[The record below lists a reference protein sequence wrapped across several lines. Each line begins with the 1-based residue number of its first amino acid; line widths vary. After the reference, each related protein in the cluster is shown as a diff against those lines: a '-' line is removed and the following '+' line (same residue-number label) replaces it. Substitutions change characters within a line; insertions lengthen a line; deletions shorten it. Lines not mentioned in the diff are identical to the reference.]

1 MSTDIVESLPARKH
15 APVAAPVAKAKGK
28 KGGGGGSPEENS
40 EKRIRQAVYDIRYR
54 ARREDIDLKSAYSQ
68 YMSNSNLSQAERSAV
83 REKLF
88 GKEGGGVKEQF
99 TTGADDWATSN
110 LANALYK
117 VFAEQ
122 EDAEMELAYLQQLD
136 EEDSK
141 KYKVR
146 VTDKTGK
153 SYVRFATREKITQLR
168 GNPNIKSVEMTEHGE
183 PYEGERRRGEQ
194 TAKAKRGL
202 DPVGKEDADV
212 DNDGDVDK
220 SDKYLLKRR
229 KAIGASIRKR
239 ADQKIKEAFLADGT
253 VTTEPKNKTKVTGK
267 DVDNY
272 TSGAV
277 KVSPADS
284 EKDNTPKGKGGIYA
298 SFAHQKFSEI
308 ISEKA
313 ATKKA
318 AEEVDES
325 MINTANCE
333 KKPESKEKD
342 MRGYYAKIN
351 TIKNKI
357 RAMGAKNPIVM
368 ADPDEVEKSWDK
380 DKKKDD
386 DLDESLKGK
395 IAKTVFKGVAKGV
408 KKIVK
413 GKLPKKAAYGKA
425 QQGSFLTRQKDKLAK
440 QTGYNPGKDYGAS
453 YGKSKSELDS
463 LRNPMRS
470 TYDYPDGL
478 PAKKPYV
485 KKVNEDKT
493 TVAPT
498 HKPGEKNSQYN
509 EDGTKKVKKEVEPG
523 KNPDGSRYNPFTK
536 DGKTKKGDRTPTSA
550 SQTTGP

>member
-15 APVAAPVAKAKGK
+15 APVAAPVADKAKGK

-54 ARREDIDLKSAYSQ
+54 ARREDIDLKAAYSQ

-83 REKLF
+83 RAKLF

-202 DPVGKEDADV
+202 DPVGKEDKDI
-212 DNDGDVDK
+212 DNDGDHDK

-229 KAIGASIRKR
+229 KSIGSAIRKR

-253 VTTEPKNKTKVTGK
+253 VTTEPKNKDKITGEG
-267 DVDNY
+267 VDNY
-272 TSGAV
+272 KSGAI
-277 KVSPADS
+277 KVSPTDS

-298 SFAHQKFSEI
+298 SFAHQKFSDI

-313 ATKKA
+313 ACKSKSKKKKSEA
-318 AEEVDES
+318 YSEATV
-325 MINTANCE
+325 NTPECE
-333 KKPESKEKD
+333 KKEEEKKD

-351 TIKNKI
+351 VIKNKI
-357 RAMGAKNPIVM
+357 RAKGAKNAMVL
-368 ADPDEVEKSWDK
+368 ADPDEVEKCWDK

-395 IAKTVFKGVAKGV
+395 IAKTVIKGVAKGV

-413 GKLPKKAAYGKA
+413 GNLPKKAAYGKA
-425 QQGSFLTRQKDKLAK
+425 QQGSFLTRQKEKLAK

-463 LRNPMRS
+463 LRNPKRS

-498 HKPGEKNSQYN
+498 HKPGEKNSQY
-509 EDGTKKVKKEVEPG
+509 EKDGTKKKK
-523 KNPDGSRYNPFTK
+523 DTRYNPFK
-536 DGKTKKGDRTPTSA
+536 DGRTPTSA